1 MAEKLTPPSQFGW
14 ISLARAVWFFL
25 GRHRLAFLWR
35 MVVLTVIYFYAFVP
49 PYLIGKVVDI
59 LTTRPANEAL
69 LLVFVYAWV
78 TAGSWIVVSVI
89 RLQMKNQLANLYNE
103 INYEIKVRG
112 FERLIDFTLAWHQ
125 QENAGNKIQRI
136 ETGALNMR
144 QLLRTLSQHIL
155 NYLIEVVGAIII
167 FSLLG
172 WWFVVFMVVY
182 TITFILNEIY
192 FQSRIR
198 VANDAYNQAK
208 ERSAGTY
215 YEGASNLLTVKSL
228 GIQRKVTTK
237 VDQAEFTAKEHNNTI
252 RRLGTRKWQVFQS
265 ITGVAYFAFL
275 MLIAQQYVA
284 GLVTAG
290 MIFAYYTYFN
300 RFHRAAGDTGELSVD
315 LIEQKSG
322 IERMMPIFQDE
333 IMAIHGSGKFPPQ
346 WDRIAIQHGAF
357 RYATDT
363 GAFAIKDL
371 DFVITRNEKI
381 GIVGASGSGKSTLA
395 KLFLGL
401 YPLESGTFLIGD
413 KNYYDISREEVAKN
427 ISTVLQDT
435 ELFNLSMLENL
446 TLYKKVSPELLARA
460 VEIAQLGPVLA
471 KLPEGLDTLVGEKGY
486 KLSGGERQRVGI
498 ARAICS
504 NASVLVFDEATSAL
518 DSKTEAAIQR
528 GLETAFGDK
537 TMIIIAHRLSTLK
550 HVDRIVVF
558 EDGQIVEEG
567 TFESLLKK
575 SRSRFA
581 ALYRLQN
588 KQRGSK

>member
-25 GRHRLAFLWR
+25 GRHRLAYAWR
-35 MVVLTVIYFYAFVP
+35 VIVLAILFFYAFVP
-49 PYLIGKVVDI
+49 AYIIGQFVDALI
-59 LTTRPANEAL
+59 TRPSDEAL
-69 LLVFVYAWV
+69 LLAFVYASIIS
-78 TAGSWIVVSVI
+78 GSWIVVSVLRI
-89 RLQMKNQLANLYNE
+89 SMKRQLGDLQNE

-144 QLLRTLSQHIL
+144 QLMRKLGD
-155 NYLIEVVGAIII
+155 NFLIYMIEAGGSIVL

-172 WWFVVFMVVY
+172 WSFVVFMIVFVAL
-182 TITFILNEIY
+182 FVLNEVF

-198 VANDAYNQAK
+198 VANDAYNQAR

-228 GIQRKVTTK
+228 GIQHKVTSK
-237 VDQAEFTAKEHNNTI
+237 VDQAEFTAKEHNKTI
-252 RRLGTRKWQVFQS
+252 RRLGTLKWKIFQG
-265 ITGVAYFAFL
+265 ITGLAYFVFL

-284 GLVTAG
+284 GAVTAG
-290 MIFAYYTYFN
+290 MIFAYYTYFM
-300 RFHRAAGDTGELSVD
+300 RLHRSAGDMGELSVE
-315 LIEQKSG
+315 LVEHKSG

-333 IMAIHGSGKFPPQ
+333 IMAIHGTGKFPAQ

-401 YPLESGTFLIGD
+401 YPLEKGTFLIGD
-413 KNYYDISREEVAKN
+413 KNYYDISREEVARN
-427 ISTVLQDT
+427 ISIVLQET